1 MDVLV
6 CWEVSGR
13 INMKMLTVVISSL
26 WNSGWFRSLI
36 ILIFLIYFSQS
47 SYNEYELMI
56 WLKQQKGR
64 KMVIF
69 CHTNVVCKWRAQLFC
84 MREDKLLT
92 GAGESRLHRVRGD
105 RMKSQYNCLELKEGK
120 ETPLASRG
128 SHGLREDFET
138 VRRRSPYKLTS
149 YCIILPGTHLPS
161 PFLDKSPY
169 WDSGLSWPAGGQFPA
184 FWYIAKLWSEC
195 KYIWQ
200 DLLGRGGGDLLS

>member
-13 INMKMLTVVISSL
+13 INTKMLTVVISSL

-84 MREDKLLT
+84 TREDKLLT
-92 GAGESRLHRVRGD
+92 RAGESRLQWVPGD

-149 YCIILPGTHLPS
+149 YCIYSLCNPLAFS
-161 PFLDKSPY
+161 
-169 WDSGLSWPAGGQFPA
+169 LSWQ
-184 FWYIAKLWSEC
+184 IS
-195 KYIWQ
+195 
-200 DLLGRGGGDLLS
+200 LLGQWSQLACCWPISSFLVYCQILIRVQIHMARSFR